1 MMAQLIK
8 LYFKGK
14 PNTSNTAVK
23 KAYASLS
30 SIAGIILNL
39 LLCTAK
45 IMTGFF
51 SRSVAISADGFN
63 NLSDAGISLMTLLGF
78 QIARYGRG
86 STHPFGHGR
95 LSGSWGFCI
104 PCRGA
109 DGRPANPY
117 FSPIHPPPSN
127 AVIQRSNRNHP
138 GAVHL
143 GKRLYVF
150 LQPSVC
156 KGYKF

>member
-51 SRSVAISADGFN
+51 SRSVAISAD
-63 NLSDAGISLMTLLGF
+63 
-78 QIARYGRG
+78 
-86 STHPFGHGR
+86 
-95 LSGSWGFCI
+95 
-104 PCRGA
+104 
-109 DGRPANPY
+109 
-117 FSPIHPPPSN
+117 
-127 AVIQRSNRNHP
+127 
-138 GAVHL
+138 
-143 GKRLYVF
+143 
-150 LQPSVC
+150 
-156 KGYKF
+156 

>member
-8 LYFKGK
+8 LYFKEK

-51 SRSVAISADGFN
+51 QSVGCHIC
-63 NLSDAGISLMTLLGF
+63 
-78 QIARYGRG
+78 GR
-86 STHPFGHGR
+86 
-95 LSGSWGFCI
+95 I
-104 PCRGA
+104 
-109 DGRPANPY
+109 
-117 FSPIHPPPSN
+117 
-127 AVIQRSNRNHP
+127 
-138 GAVHL
+138 
-143 GKRLYVF
+143 
-150 LQPSVC
+150 
-156 KGYKF
+156 